1 MGRLRISFMR
11 ITCYHTMNIKSAIII
26 LLLTLLAPAA
36 QGQSIRAYAA
46 AGAIASQIEGDELKG
61 FGHWGFAGG
70 MGASVNFGNQGIW
83 SLAVET
89 GYSSRGVRN
98 HNHNSQNYYNI
109 DMDLHY
115 VDIPLTLFFRDP
127 YGGMKVGLGGVFSR
141 LVAQPH
147 GSIDYRPTFFS
158 PDTADMSFLKNDIAL
173 AGELRFTVWQGLML
187 SVRCQYSLFP
197 VKRDWSFTQGSQSW
211 SNHCYNSAVTF
222 RLLYQFGEP
231 EKFKPRTSN
240 RKNTYQPQPNVR
252 INRKR

>member
-1 MGRLRISFMR
+1 MFSRPLILIF
-11 ITCYHTMNIKSAIII
+11 
-26 LLLTLLAPAA
+26 LLLLVPTMQA
-36 QGQSIRAYAA
+36 QQFKAFVT
-46 AGAIASQIEGDELKG
+46 AGGIASQIEGDELKG
-61 FGHWGFAGG
+61 FDHWGFAGSVGAAVGLSGNG
-70 MGASVNFGNQGIW
+70 MW

-89 GYSSRGVRN
+89 GYSTRGVLN
-98 HNHNSQNYYNI
+98 DSHNSDNYYNI

-147 GSIDYRPTFFS
+147 GTIAYRPSIFA
-158 PDTADMSFLKNDIAL
+158 PDTSDMHFLKNDIAL
-173 AGELRFTVWQGLML
+173 AGELRFDIWQGLQF
-187 SVRCQYSLFP
+187 SVRYQYSLMP
-197 VKRDWSFTQGSQSW
+197 IKRDWKFSEGDQTW
-211 SNHCYNSAVTF
+211 SNDCFGSAVTF

-240 RKNTYQPQPNVR
+240 RRHNTYQPQPNIR